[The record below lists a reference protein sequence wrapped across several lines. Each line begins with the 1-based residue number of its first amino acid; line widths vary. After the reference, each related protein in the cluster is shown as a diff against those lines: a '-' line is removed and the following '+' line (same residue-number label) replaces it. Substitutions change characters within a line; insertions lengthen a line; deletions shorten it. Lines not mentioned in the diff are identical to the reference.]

1 MSRRSRSISKSLSPE
16 GREVMKIMEEAK
28 AEIGRVN
35 AEARHKKRQEAKKLV
50 KGKSLTPPDQRVR
63 VVTPEEVRK
72 ARKEK
77 RRKRMERRKK
87 KKEKKKTNSQR
98 EEAEE
103 ENAMLE
109 AAAHQA
115 ALKAECDYEG
125 RHGF

>member
-1 MSRRSRSISKSLSPE
+1 
-16 GREVMKIMEEAK
+16 MEEAK

-77 RRKRMERRKK
+77 RRKSRKG
-87 KKEKKKTNSQR
+87 
-98 EEAEE
+98 
-103 ENAMLE
+103 
-109 AAAHQA
+109 HI
-115 ALKAECDYEG
+115 G
-125 RHGF
+125 RTSCFHCTSVLLASLSAW